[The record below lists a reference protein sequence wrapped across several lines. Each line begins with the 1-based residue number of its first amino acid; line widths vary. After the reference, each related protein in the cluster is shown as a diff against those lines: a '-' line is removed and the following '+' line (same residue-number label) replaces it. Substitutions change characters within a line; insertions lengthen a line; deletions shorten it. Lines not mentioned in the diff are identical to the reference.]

1 MPGKQIGYG
10 NGVFVGGS
18 WVGSGTGVSVGGST
32 TVAVPVIGTMI
43 TAVLVGFG
51 VRVEVGG
58 IMIRGGS
65 SRFVGVLE
73 GMKGVRVKVGVDVGD
88 EV

>member
-1 MPGKQIGYG
+1 MVDGGG
-10 NGVFVGGS
+10 GGGS
-18 WVGSGTGVSVGGST
+18 GVSVGGSGTGVSVAGST
-32 TVAVPVIGTMI
+32 TVGVPVIGTMI

-58 IMIRGGS
+58 MIIRGGS

-73 GMKGVRVKVGVDVGD
+73 GMKGVRV
-88 EV
+88 